1 MLIGSYSSALVLISI
16 FVAILASYT
25 ALDLTGRI
33 ATTTG
38 RAAYLWMMG
47 GALAMG
53 VGVWSMHFIGMLAF
67 SLPIDL
73 GYDIQLTA
81 LSLLISILSCGFAL
95 WLVSQPRLPLWQLLF
110 GALIMG
116 SGISGMHYTGMAAM
130 RMQPGIDTTR
140 ACSAPRC

>member
-81 LSLLISILSCGFAL
+81 LSLIHI
-95 WLVSQPRLPLWQLLF
+95 
-110 GALIMG
+110 
-116 SGISGMHYTGMAAM
+116 
-130 RMQPGIDTTR
+130 
-140 ACSAPRC
+140 